1 MTAVCVHVCARVC
14 MCVYMRVCA
23 SSSPCAPPPHQDVNT
38 LVDMLQY
45 TCGDTPVMNGD
56 MEEGGLVS
64 LYQPPGADVPEF
76 ALRRVCACV
85 CACMC
90 MFR

>member
-1 MTAVCVHVCARVC
+1 MYVCVYA
-14 MCVYMRVCA
+14 CVRIIF
-23 SSSPCAPPPHQDVNT
+23 SLRPPPHQDVNT